1 MDSFN
6 NKFYLWGKPS
16 IKAKR
21 MKLAT
26 GLGRHSE
33 EKKPAARWI
42 WLFLLLA
49 VLIVGC
55 ESTEGEDIDLELP
68 YSSYS
73 KAGDPVQQE
82 LDEIYTLLAY
92 SLVLK
97 DWQPDSV
104 PRRERRGYNI
114 GTVLVDKD
122 QEVVHWGLN
131 CVNSTDNSTE
141 HGEVRA
147 ITSYLDSTRIY
158 NLKGFTLYTT
168 LEPCAMC
175 SGMAIMSNV
184 ERVVYGQK
192 DVDFSGALDRLALN
206 SEACG
211 GYKPYPRTVILDASP
226 SEYREALDAAF
237 QHFLET
243 DEEKYLAKFL
253 TTPAAKEVY
262 EAAHQA
268 FLDYKV
274 KHAENQPQYEKA
286 RAFLGQIPL

>member
-1 MDSFN
+1 ME
-6 NKFYLWGKPS
+6 L
-16 IKAKR
+16 
-21 MKLAT
+21 
-26 GLGRHSE
+26 
-33 EKKPAARWI
+33 KKNLKVTTQREHCI
-42 WLFLLLA
+42 LLLFMI
-49 VLIVGC
+49 VFLWVGC
-55 ESTEGEDIDLELP
+55 ESTGGEADARETKLELP
-68 YSSYS
+68 YNSYS
-73 KAGDPVQQE
+73 QADNPVQQE

-122 QEVVHWGLN
+122 QEVVHWALN

-175 SGMAIMSNV
+175 SGMVIMSNV
-184 ERVVYGQK
+184 ERVVHGQK
-192 DVDFSGALDRLALN
+192 DVEFSGALDRLALN

-211 GYKPYPRTVILDASP
+211 GYKPYPRTVVLDASP
-226 SEYREALDAAF
+226 SSFREDLDAAF

-268 FLDYKV
+268 FLNYKV
-274 KHAENQPQYEKA
+274 KNAENQARYEKA
-286 RAFLGQIPL
+286 LAFLEQIPF